1 MRKPLNINK
10 FGTCFGKCMVF
21 SIYVINTAVSVYLQK
36 RINMCISVKKM
47 SCTWMFVEY
56 LH

>member
-56 LH
+56 LY